1 MSPVSLRE
9 SLRKA
14 VASREE
20 VEADEERVDAVTAT
34 GCTPVAQTAERRR
47 VKVSGVIR
55 SVVLRPRQGVPAL
68 EAELYDGSGNL
79 VLVWLGRREIA
90 GVEPGRRLKVEGL
103 VCTRD
108 GRRSMFNPRYELRP
122 RPGE

>member
-1 MSPVSLRE
+1 MSPLTLRE
-9 SLRKA
+9 HLRKA
-14 VASREE
+14 VASQEE
-20 VEADEERVDAVTAT
+20 IEADEEREDAVRAS
-34 GCTPVAQTAERRR
+34 GCTPVDQTGERRR

-90 GVEPGRRLKVEGL
+90 GVEPGRRLKVEGM
-103 VCTRD
+103 VCSRE

>member
-9 SLRKA
+9 TLRKA

-20 VEADEERVDAVTAT
+20 VEADEERVDAVRAT
-34 GCTPVAQTAERRR
+34 GCTPVAQAAERRR

-108 GRRSMFNPRYELRP
+108 GQRSMFNPRYELRP